1 MALYKLKEFAEVC
14 GLKQN
19 ALSNAKARGKIIVNE
34 DRMVDTGNPAN
45 AVFLELH
52 RAKSGAASDDPG
64 AALPVPKSAAADL
77 ETGQKAADAAP
88 GGRQGGE
95 LFKLDREKKAIDI
108 EKAKQDLELSRI
120 KEQKIRGELIPTS
133 LVRDAFTQLFGAFTV
148 SFRQGSDNLITEW
161 TQIAHLNRNQQ
172 ADLRK
177 RLVKIV
183 NSSIDAG
190 IDDAKNRLD
199 AIVEGMRKDL

>member
-34 DRMVDTGNPAN
+34 NRMVDTGNPAN
-45 AVFLELH
+45 AVFLELY
-52 RAKSGAASDDPG
+52 RAKSGAADDPS
-64 AALPVPKSAAADL
+64 AALPVPKSATADVD
-77 ETGQKAADAAP
+77 TGQKAADAAP
-88 GGRQGGE
+88 SGRQGGE

-120 KEQKIRGELIPTS
+120 KEQKIRGELIPTA

>member
-34 DRMVDTGNPAN
+34 YRMVDTGNPAN

-52 RAKSGAASDDPG
+52 RAKSGAAADDPG
-64 AALPVPKSAAADL
+64 AALPVPKSADI

-88 GGRQGGE
+88 VGRQGGE
-95 LFKLDREKKAIDI
+95 LYKLDREKKTIDI